1 MNERSAVSAEFG
13 DALASG
19 AQRVLVIGGL
29 LAIAVGMLF
38 GDVFAMFVLHPNNAR
53 IGQAMY
59 EAAMLIPAGDA
70 DGIMER
76 FTAIGG
82 FLENRGTK
90 IDTHSHMIH
99 MGYIALLLAI
109 LQPYIAFGARQKL
122 RLAWFFIISTILLP
136 PSIFAI
142 YYVGLAYSP
151 LEHIGWASILADLF
165 GFFLGVAVF
174 LSLWGLWR
182 YFTSGEKVE
191 PAPTYLRGDD
201 PASRTLLAGGLLLL
215 VWGFVYGAS
224 YGAWVLSG
232 AGASE
237 VDILKDIVSHAAA
250 EQTDLLDADFAAFG
264 DYQMYRAINVATHT
278 HINEL
283 GILLL
288 LLSFVQAFVY
298 YSDVWKRRWARLAVI
313 SGFGLPIGV
322 LLEIN
327 FGIIGSILADF
338 FGLTAVVA
346 LLAML
351 FGLLRHTGARDSRK
365 EAAS

>member
-1 MNERSAVSAEFG
+1 LTQDAAVSAEFQ
-13 DALASG
+13 DALAGS
-19 AQRVLVIGGL
+19 AQRVLAIGGL
-29 LAIAVGMLF
+29 LAIAGGMLF

-59 EAAMLIPAGDA
+59 EAALLIPAGDA
-70 DGIMER
+70 DGIMQR
-76 FTAIGG
+76 FISIGG

-109 LQPYIAFGARQKL
+109 LQPYIKFNPQQKL
-122 RLAWFFIISTILLP
+122 RLAWFYILSTFLLP

-142 YYVGLAYSP
+142 YYVGLAFSP

-182 YFTSGEKVE
+182 HFRSGGDATPT
-191 PAPTYLRGDD
+191 PAHLRANDT
-201 PASRTLLAGGLLLL
+201 ASRSLLVGGLLLL
-215 VWGFVYGAS
+215 VWGFLYGAA
-224 YGAWVLSG
+224 YAAWGMSG
-232 AGASE
+232 MGVSE
-237 VDILKDIVSHAAA
+237 VALLKDIVTHAAA
-250 EQTDLLDADFAAFG
+250 EQTDLLNADFDAFG
-264 DYQMYRAINVATHT
+264 IYQMYRAINVATHT

-288 LLSFVQAFVY
+288 LLSFVQPFVF
-298 YSDVWKRRWARLAVI
+298 YSDAWKQRWARLAVI
-313 SGFGLPIGV
+313 SAFALPVGV
-322 LLEIN
+322 LLELKV
-327 FGIIGSILADF
+327 GIVGSIVADLSGF
-338 FGLTAVVA
+338 TAILA

-351 FGLLRHTGARDSRK
+351 FGMARYTGVKDSQPGG
-365 EAAS
+365 AP